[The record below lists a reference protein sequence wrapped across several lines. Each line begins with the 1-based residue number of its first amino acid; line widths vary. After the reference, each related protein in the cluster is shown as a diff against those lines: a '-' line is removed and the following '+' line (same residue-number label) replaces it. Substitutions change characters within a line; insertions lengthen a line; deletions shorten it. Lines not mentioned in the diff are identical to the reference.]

1 MSYETK
7 SYQDI
12 RKLCVER
19 GINGNGTREDLI
31 ARLYASDG
39 AQGSVESENATAPA
53 TTTNSAPQAASE
65 PTEDTADKKKVER
78 EWRADS
84 KKMKANL
91 EKQGMV
97 RIMIPLEPGEK
108 AINGRLVPFTVNLNG
123 FRQTFPR
130 GEFVNVPNQIAEII
144 QERLESEGKIGRQWR
159 IDADEARVTALG
171 E

>member
-1 MSYETK
+1 MSYENT
-7 SYQDI
+7 SYQDL

-19 GINGNGTREDLI
+19 GINGNGTREDLV
-31 ARLYASDG
+31 ARLDAADG
-39 AQGSVESENATAPA
+39 AQGRVESENANVPA
-53 TTTNSAPQAASE
+53 TTTNTAPQASSA
-65 PTEDTADKKKVER
+65 PTEDVADKKKVER
-78 EWRADS
+78 EWRADA

-91 EKQGMV
+91 EKQGLV

-108 AINGRLVPFTVNLNG
+108 AANGRLVPFTVNLNG
-123 FRQTFPR
+123 HRQTFPR

-159 IDADEARVTALG
+159 IDADEARITALG